1 MARNLV
7 IRWLTR
13 LSLHSQA
20 SRGKACD
27 YWLDGHLGEGLSSV
41 SVLPNVHAKN
51 KAETLGKPKAQL
63 ESTGTA

>member
-1 MARNLV
+1 MARNLLR
-7 IRWLTR
+7 RWLTR

-41 SVLPNVHAKN
+41 SVQPNVHAKN
-51 KAETLGKPKAQL
+51 KAETLGKLKAQL